1 MEEILNEN
9 SDQVKTSV
17 DQVKEWA
24 ALVRSNV
31 INWQESGDLPT
42 IDNLEFDG

>member
-9 SDQVKTSV
+9 SDQVKTSA

-24 ALVRSNV
+24 SIVRTNV
-31 INWQESGDLPT
+31 IQWQETGETL
-42 IDNLEFDG
+42 IENLEFDG